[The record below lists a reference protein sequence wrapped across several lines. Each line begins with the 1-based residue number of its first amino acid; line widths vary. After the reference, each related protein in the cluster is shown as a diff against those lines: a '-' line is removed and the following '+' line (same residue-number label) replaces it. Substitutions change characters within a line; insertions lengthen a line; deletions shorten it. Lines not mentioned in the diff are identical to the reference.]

1 MIGVFWTGG
10 SLNPARSFGPAVI
23 VHSFESY
30 HWVYW
35 VGPFAGSILAVL
47 MFKLIKALEYT
58 SVNGEVVSEEVRP
71 IMSKP
76 ESHGSR
82 SHDSS
87 QGVGMGNVARNHDS
101 GAGVGMGNVA
111 SAVRAQDVDLEKQA
125 S

>member
-1 MIGVFWTGG
+1 
-10 SLNPARSFGPAVI
+10 
-23 VHSFESY
+23 
-30 HWVYW
+30 
-35 VGPFAGSILAVL
+35 

-58 SVNGEVVSEEVRP
+58 SVNGEASEEVRP
-71 IMSKP
+71 IMSNP

-111 SAVRAQDVDLEKQA
+111 SAARAGKLARTTAVAAIVE
-125 S
+125 SIW